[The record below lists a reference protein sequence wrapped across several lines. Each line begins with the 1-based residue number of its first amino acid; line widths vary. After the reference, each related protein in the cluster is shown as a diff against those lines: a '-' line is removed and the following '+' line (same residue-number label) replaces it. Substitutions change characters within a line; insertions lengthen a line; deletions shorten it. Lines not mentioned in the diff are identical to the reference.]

1 MILVVGLA
9 VAGLAGIAAAFYFS
23 MRPGDSKD
31 RTSGSSRSAGSRP
44 PASRNRTSQA
54 PSGRS
59 GRSAGPAGSA
69 RSARSAGGARSGPGR
84 AADRPGSSTVID
96 LTGPQPVLED
106 SEPLVTGRRARH
118 GDRREDAPDEPG
130 TTRRA
135 AARRSREDSHEEESG
150 DAAATAKSRRRVGW
164 RKGSDVDEELWPV
177 EAFGGISDEQF
188 WNDLASDRPLAT
200 TARTAQPEGAAKRRP
215 PNAGPLPDLYAGDDR
230 VRGRSASDGSGTHPQ
245 PRLAPDDRTAV
256 QPAMASPVATQPYPM
271 AARPSPSATQSSS
284 FATQPSPTATQ
295 LSPVATQPVRAGQ
308 QPAEPRRRS
317 RATISADEDPLTS
330 PAYSLRPRGSVD
342 GRAYSSSRRSGDQYD
357 AAAGQATQAFSLAEA
372 RAAGGGYPDGVPS
385 SRQLDRPS
393 PEANGRGRADGHRS
407 DPLGADPLRSGDGY
421 GGTVASTAY
430 PYPQQSY
437 ADPTRS
443 AGTPPYGERD
453 RYGNPAGSRTRGVPA
468 GSADPRR
475 ANGGWSSGQAT
486 GNGAGDGSWGSRPTY
501 PPANGY
507 RAPYDPRG
515 YDRRLTSLTWPRPR
529 SVRQDRLSERKP

>member
-1 MILVVGLA
+1 MILVAGLA

-23 MRPGDSKD
+23 MRPGDS
-31 RTSGSSRSAGSRP
+31 RARASQPAQPSRPGRSADSRHAGSR
-44 PASRNRTSQA
+44 SRTAQA
-54 PSGRS
+54 PSGKSNPAASPAQS
-59 GRSAGPAGSA
+59 GRPA
-69 RSARSAGGARSGPGR
+69 RSPGGARSGNGR
-84 AADRPGSSTVID
+84 TADRAGSSTVID
-96 LTGPQPVLED
+96 FTGPQQVLED
-106 SEPLVTGRRARH
+106 SEP
-118 GDRREDAPDEPG
+118 P
-130 TTRRA
+130 
-135 AARRSREDSHEEESG
+135 AARRSRTELDDSDDMVG
-150 DAAATAKSRRRVGW
+150 TARSRRRVGW
-164 RKGSDVDEELWPV
+164 RKGSEVDEELWPV
-177 EAFGGISDEQF
+177 EEFGGVSDEQF
-188 WNDLASDRPLAT
+188 WDDLASDKPLAT
-200 TARTAQPEGAAKRRP
+200 TARTAQPEGAVKRRP
-215 PNAGPLPDLYAGDDR
+215 PNAGPLPDLYTSAD
-230 VRGRSASDGSGTHPQ
+230 RGRGDNAGGRGAGRGGATGTHSQ

-342 GRAYSSSRRSGDQYD
+342 GRAYPSRRSGDQYD

-385 SRQLDRPS
+385 SRQFDRPS